1 MKIISYGFILN
12 GKNSYLL
19 YPSNVLDIF
28 IVITALFNMYTDKG
42 STLGKLFGKFKIF
55 RVIKTIRPLRVV
67 SRSEKLSIAIN
78 SIITSF
84 P

>member
-1 MKIISYGFILN
+1 
-12 GKNSYLL
+12 
-19 YPSNVLDIF
+19 
-28 IVITALFNMYTDKG
+28 MYTDKG

>member
-1 MKIISYGFILN
+1 
-12 GKNSYLL
+12 
-19 YPSNVLDIF
+19 
-28 IVITALFNMYTDKG
+28 MYTDKG

-55 RVIKTIRPLRVV
+55 RVIKTIRQLRVV